1 MVSLPPLASPMVA
14 FVGDVGRRAKL
25 LRLAAAWAATLG
37 GVVAIPLGEPPCGA
51 EDFHSHFEY
60 LVKMPDFHTPLVQTS
75 MLITRC
81 LEEKPLL
88 RVLFHPDGGAN
99 AFPKDGWRGLLFR
112 YIQRWQ
118 EWSSAGRP
126 QPEEQDELVVGLEI
140 LRASAE
146 ALQRFAETAFAMSL
160 KLLVAQSCS
169 LSLAVP
175 AGLQESVLRLAAVA
189 SAEISA
195 ALALLKPTGGVAS
208 SKRSATWVPLL
219 GTPTSIV
226 LQHAGS
232 ALDVLKTVT
241 AIHRHTLYP
250 EKVFE
255 FLYDLA
261 RHVATTKCRLQAHL
275 SAYLQVAMAE
285 ASERCL
291 IARGAVAFGD
301 MSSSAAAAG
310 FRETFGG
317 LLDDGGACP
326 SGLDTTPTSGADA
339 EEAAAPAAPDY
350 IFYPACCRRF
360 HVLSSLLSERLGADE
375 ATVRIVEVGVRL
387 AHTTEELLQRFPRL
401 ELVAVDP
408 YLGADGDKIH
418 EWVSGRLQQYSD
430 RARLLRL
437 RSEEAAKNLS
447 EEAREKPFDLVFVDG
462 DHSFDHVVQD
472 IELWTPMI
480 RGGGI
485 LAGHDVFL
493 PAFDVHAALRYL
505 RRPRV
510 PVVEDV
516 LEKNHSIHIGA
527 DHTFFWHV

>member
-1 MVSLPPLASPMVA
+1 MKRHGFVASSCQSDGGLCWRCGEACEAIAFGGGLGSYSRRRRRHPAWRAAVWSRGLPQP
-14 FVGDVGRRAKL
+14 
-25 LRLAAAWAATLG
+25 
-37 GVVAIPLGEPPCGA
+37 
-51 EDFHSHFEY
+51 
-60 LVKMPDFHTPLVQTS
+60 
-75 MLITRC
+75 
-81 LEEKPLL
+81 L
-88 RVLFHPDGGAN
+88 RVLGEDARLPYAPGADKHVDHTLLGGEAVAAGAVSSRWWRERVSERRLEGL
-99 AFPKDGWRGLLFR
+99 AFSLHS
-112 YIQRWQ
+112 

-160 KLLVAQSCS
+160 KLLVA
-169 LSLAVP
+169 
-175 AGLQESVLRLAAVA
+175 QESVLRLAAVA